1 MLPIKS
7 ILYPTDFSEP
17 SRAALTAA
25 CELAEHFGAELHLLH
40 VIPFSDPFPTD
51 LVAIAVPNMY
61 PSDRERT
68 DEALKLLDDLVR
80 QYVPSTIHTHT
91 DVKMGSAGNEITCA
105 AADVAA
111 DVIVMGTH
119 GETGLRHLVFG
130 SVAEKVV
137 QMAHRP
143 VLTVHSGPLRG
154 RIQRVE
160 DMQPETEPKNLAAA

>member
-17 SRAALTAA
+17 SHAALLAA

-40 VIPFSDPFPTD
+40 VIPFSEPFPTD
-51 LVAIAVPNMY
+51 LVAMAIPNIF

-68 DEALKLLDDLVR
+68 DQALKLLDDMVR
-80 QYVPSTIHTHT
+80 DHVPPAIHTHS
-91 DVKMGSAGNEITCA
+91 DVNMGSAAHEITCL

-119 GETGLRHLVFG
+119 GETGLRHLAFG

-137 QMAHRP
+137 RMAHRP

-154 RIQRVE
+154 RIQHAK
-160 DMQPETEPKNLAAA
+160 DL